1 MTDLSAGGLPR
12 SALLA
17 SWLPACLRGEASP
30 DEFADV
36 VTGDDPRHLV
46 VLEGGPVPLLELP
59 ARLRGGAAAV
69 QLALPA
75 PGDPAG
81 LAGPPSFNTAALAAG
96 EAVLLPG
103 TGLGL
108 VPRLDARTVL
118 WKALPADPAAPLD
131 PGEASA
137 TLRQVLLAVTA
148 RLVELDVASWQ
159 PEIPDLLLN
168 LRHRDDLPLPPALA
182 PRRVETVERAAL
194 CLEIVRLARADE
206 GGAVSSY
213 EMDRRRDALADLD
226 RAARRALV
234 AACSDSLGPS

>member
-1 MTDLSAGGLPR
+1 MTDLSAEGLPR
-12 SALLA
+12 SAVLA
-17 SWLPACLRGEASP
+17 PWLTACLRGRVSP
-30 DEFADV
+30 DQLADA
-36 VTGDDPRHLV
+36 VTGADPRHLV
-46 VLEGGPVPLLELP
+46 LLEDRPVPIPELP
-59 ARLRGGAAAV
+59 GRLRGRVTAV
-69 QLALPA
+69 RLALPA

-81 LAGPPSFNTAALAAG
+81 LAGPPPFNSAALASG

-118 WKALPADPAAPLD
+118 WEALPADPSAAVD
-131 PGEASA
+131 PGEAA
-137 TLRQVLLAVTA
+137 TTLRQTLLAVTA

-168 LRHRDDLPLPPALA
+168 LRHRDGLPLPPDLP

-213 EMDRRRDALADLD
+213 EMERRRDALADLD

-234 AACSDSLGPS
+234 AACSEELDR